1 MKGFIVILLISFIS
15 LSLTAQVD
23 LSYLSIMLDQN
34 PRKLEQQ
41 LQKKGF
47 NREHH
52 FSDRDIRFVHQ
63 TLADS
68 QLVNR
73 HLQLKVTDDSWEL
86 IYKTPSA
93 DEFLAWQKEINAN
106 CQSFSRKDQ
115 PDHFYLPRQNITIK
129 CDKEKE
135 DTTTLYTITT
145 YKKNLPK
152 AKDLMYAEDLLAID
166 AHVYLEAV
174 FGSGNV
180 KEDRFF
186 FSENLSK
193 KCSIIFPNTSRQA
206 IFLWGDEDNL
216 KDLQFVIIGE
226 PASGGETRSIN
237 QMTLP
242 VWKSKQGIFCGM
254 NIKEIE
260 KINGDQIS
268 FYKWRS
274 PLAGTMALG
283 NKGNLDFN
291 KIEIVLDCMNC
302 SFVPAKS
309 GTEIIN
315 GSLASELN
323 QKWYVQSFAVVK
335 EQNKPRE

>member
-1 MKGFIVILLISFIS
+1 MKGFFVIILFSIIS

-23 LSYLSIMLDQN
+23 LAYLSIMLDQN

-47 NREHH
+47 NREFH
-52 FSDRDIRFVHQ
+52 FSDREIRFIHQ
-63 TLADS
+63 TVSDS

-73 HLQLKVTDDSWEL
+73 HLQLKTADDSWEL
-86 IYKTPSA
+86 IYKTPSP
-93 DEFLAWQKEINAN
+93 DEFAAWKKEINAN
-106 CQSFSRKDQ
+106 CQSFSKKNNS
-115 PDHFYLPRQNITIK
+115 DHFYLQKQNVTIR
-129 CDKEKE
+129 CDEEKE

-152 AKDLMYAEDLLAID
+152 AKDLVYAEDLLAID

-174 FGSGNV
+174 FGSNNV
-180 KEDRFF
+180 KEDKFF

-226 PASGGETRSIN
+226 PSSGTETRSLN
-237 QMTLP
+237 QMRLP
-242 VWKSKQGIFCGM
+242 VWKSKQGIACGM
-254 NIKEIE
+254 NIREIE
-260 KINGDQIS
+260 KINGEQIS

-274 PLAGTMALG
+274 PLAGTMAMG
-283 NKGNLDFN
+283 NKGNLNFK

-302 SFVPAKS
+302 SFVPARTAS
-309 GTEIIN
+309 EIIN
-315 GSLASELN
+315 GDVATELS

-335 EQNKPRE
+335 EQNKPRD